1 MYYTP
6 YICHHG
12 VKGQKW
18 GVRRQLK
25 KQQKENAKDIRKA
38 VNPNRKYGKK
48 ITYANIRLTSQ
59 YDDYIKKMGP
69 KHTHQMELYKKGADA
84 RFKRLQNEM
93 DKIAA
98 DNPNK
103 SFLEIYNLAV
113 DKINN
118 GKETKAEQAYESTI
132 TAYKKISDEV
142 LDEAF
147 GKYGNVK
154 LRGGLTAKDYVF
166 MASFPDVTND

>member
-12 VKGQKW
+12 VKGMKW

-25 KQQKENAKDIRKA
+25 KQQKKNVKEIRSAVNRNKRQGSEKTNADIRS
-38 VNPNRKYGKK
+38 
-48 ITYANIRLTSQ
+48 TSQ
-59 YDDYIKKMGP
+59 YRQYINKMGP

-84 RFKRLQNEM
+84 RLKRWQNEM
-93 DKIAA
+93 DKAA
-98 DNPNK
+98 AENPNK
-103 SFLEIYNLAV
+103 SVLEIYNLAV
-113 DKINN
+113 DKFNN

-132 TAYKKISDEV
+132 TAYKKISDEA

-154 LRGGLTAKDYVF
+154 LRGGLTAKEYVF
-166 MASFPDVTND
+166 AASFPDVTDD